1 MNLEMKSD
9 REQHHKALEHA
20 HPQPAP
26 GWLDIAIAIAR
37 EAGEVVRQG
46 FGNVQRLDFK
56 GAVNPV
62 TETDTAAEALILARL
77 RAAFPDHA
85 ILGEETGGSPWNVP
99 GPIWLVDPLD
109 GTNNFA
115 HGFPHF
121 AVSLGLMIGGELQV
135 GVVYDPLRDELF
147 AAQRGAGATLN
158 GAPIHV
164 TSVARLADAFLATGF
179 GYNRR
184 VAADNNTRMLDYFLR
199 RSQGVRRAGSAALD
213 MAYVACGRFDGYWES
228 YLSPWDLAA
237 GVLLVLEAGGR
248 CSDYANGTT
257 NLYSGREVLV
267 SNGLIH
273 AEMLRVLRDGP
284 AAPHPDFPDLVSA

>member
-1 MNLEMKSD
+1 MDTL
-9 REQHHKALEHA
+9 AV
-20 HPQPAP
+20 
-26 GWLDIAIAIAR
+26 AIAIAR
-37 EAGEVVRQG
+37 EAGALVRQG
-46 FGNVQRLDFK
+46 FGKVQRLEFK

-62 TETDTAAEALILARL
+62 TETDTAAEALILSRL
-77 RAAFPDHA
+77 RAAFPEHA

-121 AVSLGLMIGGELQV
+121 AVSLGLMVGGELQV

-158 GAPIHV
+158 G
-164 TSVARLADAFLATGF
+164 TSIRVSATARLTDAFLATGF

-184 VAADNNTRMLDYFLR
+184 VAADNNTRMLDCFLR

-237 GVLLVLEAGGR
+237 GVLLVQEAGGR
-248 CSDYANGTT
+248 ASDYGGGTAY
-257 NLYSGREVLV
+257 LFSGREVLV

-273 AEMLRVLRDGP
+273 AEMLRVLREGP
-284 AAPHPDFPDLVSA
+284 AAPHPDFPALT

>member
-1 MNLEMKSD
+1 MPDPLTLAT
-9 REQHHKALEHA
+9 QV
-20 HPQPAP
+20 
-26 GWLDIAIAIAR
+26 AR
-37 EAGEVVRQG
+37 EAGDVVRQG
-46 FGNVQRLDFK
+46 FGHVQRLDFK

-77 RAAFPDHA
+77 RAVFPDHA
-85 ILGEETGGSPWNVP
+85 ILGEETGGSPWDVP

-121 AVSLGLMIGGELQV
+121 CVSIGLMIAGELQV

-184 VAADNNTRMLDYFLR
+184 VAADNNTRRLDDFLR

-228 YLSPWDLAA
+228 GLSPWDLAA
-237 GVLLVLEAGGR
+237 GVLLVQEAEGR
-248 CSDYANGTT
+248 CSDYTGGTAQ
-257 NLYSGREVLV
+257 LHSGREVLA

-273 AEMLRVLRDGP
+273 AEMLRVLREGP
-284 AAPHPDFPDLVSA
+284 AAPHPDFPCLGSKEAGPKGQSPAG

>member
-1 MNLEMKSD
+1 LQTS
-9 REQHHKALEHA
+9 Q
-20 HPQPAP
+20 
-26 GWLDIAIAIAR
+26 GWLDIAIQVAR
-37 EAGEVVRQG
+37 EAGDVVRQG

-77 RAAFPDHA
+77 HTAFPDHA
-85 ILGEETGGSPWNVP
+85 ILGEETGGSPWDVP

-121 AVSLGLMIGGELQV
+121 CVSIGLMVAGKLQV
-135 GVVYDPLRDELF
+135 GVIYDPLRDELF
-147 AAQRGAGATLN
+147 TAQRGAGATLN
-158 GAPIHV
+158 EHPIHV
-164 TSVARLADAFLATGF
+164 TPVACLAEAFLATGF

-184 VAADNNTRMLDYFLR
+184 VAADNNTRRLDDFLR

-237 GVLLVLEAGGR
+237 GVLLVQEAGGR
-248 CSDYANGTT
+248 CTDYTGGTAH
-257 NLYSGREVLV
+257 LHSGREVLV

-273 AEMLRVLRDGP
+273 AEMLRVLREGP
-284 AAPHPDFPDLVSA
+284 AAPHPDFPNLT

>member
-1 MNLEMKSD
+1 MTPD
-9 REQHHKALEHA
+9 TF
-20 HPQPAP
+20 
-26 GWLDIAIAIAR
+26 ITAIAIAR
-37 EAGEVVRQG
+37 EAGAIVRQG
-46 FGNVQRLDFK
+46 FGKVQRLNFK

-62 TETDTAAEALILARL
+62 TDTDTAAEALILARL
-77 RAAFPDHA
+77 RTAFPDHA

-99 GPIWLVDPLD
+99 GPLWLVDPLD

-121 AVSLGLMIGGELQV
+121 CVSLGMMVGGEPQI

-147 AAQRGAGATLN
+147 AARRGAGATLN
-158 GAPIHV
+158 GHPIHV

-213 MAYVACGRFDGYWES
+213 MAYVAGGRFDGYWES
-228 YLSPWDLAA
+228 ALSPWDLAG
-237 GVLLVLEAGGR
+237 GVLLVQEAGGR
-248 CSDYANGTT
+248 CSDYTGGTAY
-257 NLYSGREVLV
+257 LFSGREVLV

-273 AEMLRVLRDGP
+273 AEMLRVLREGP

>member
-1 MNLEMKSD
+1 MPDL
-9 REQHHKALEHA
+9 LTF
-20 HPQPAP
+20 
-26 GWLDIAIAIAR
+26 AIRVAR
-37 EAGEVVRQG
+37 EAGDVVRQG
-46 FGNVQRLDFK
+46 FGKVQRLDFK

-62 TETDTAAEALILARL
+62 TETDTAAEALILSRL

-85 ILGEETGGSPWNVP
+85 ILGEETGGSPWDVP

-121 AVSLGLMIGGELQV
+121 CVSIGMMTGGKLQV

-147 AAQRGAGATLN
+147 AAQRGVGATLN
-158 GAPIHV
+158 GNPIHV
-164 TSVARLADAFLATGF
+164 TPVARLADAFLATGF

-184 VAADNNTRMLDYFLR
+184 VAADNNTRRLDDFLR

-228 YLSPWDLAA
+228 SLSPWDLAA
-237 GVLLVLEAGGR
+237 GVLLVQEAGGR
-248 CSDYANGTT
+248 CSDYTGGTSH
-257 NLYSGREVLV
+257 LHSGREVLV

-273 AEMLRVLRDGP
+273 AEMLRVLREGP
-284 AAPHPDFPDLVSA
+284 AAPHPDFPCLGPKEAEPKGQSPAG

>member
-1 MNLEMKSD
+1 V
-9 REQHHKALEHA
+9 
-20 HPQPAP
+20 
-26 GWLDIAIAIAR
+26 LDPLTLAIQVAR
-37 EAGEVVRQG
+37 EAGDVVRQG
-46 FGNVQRLDFK
+46 FGKVQRLDFK

-62 TETDTAAEALILARL
+62 TEIDTAAEALILARL
-77 RAAFPDHA
+77 RSTFPGHA

-109 GTNNFA
+109 GTNNFE

-121 AVSLGLMIGGELQV
+121 CVSIGLMIAGELQV

-158 GAPIHV
+158 GHPIHV

-184 VAADNNTRMLDYFLR
+184 VAADNNTRRLDDFLR

-237 GVLLVLEAGGR
+237 GVLLVQEAGGR
-248 CSDYANGTT
+248 CSDYTGGTT
-257 NLYSGREVLV
+257 HLHSGREVLV

-273 AEMLRVLRDGP
+273 AEMLRVLREGP
-284 AAPHPDFPDLVSA
+284 AAPHPDFPGLV

>member
-1 MNLEMKSD
+1 MPDPLT
-9 REQHHKALEHA
+9 L
-20 HPQPAP
+20 
-26 GWLDIAIAIAR
+26 AIQVAR

-46 FGNVQRLDFK
+46 FGRVQRLDFK
-56 GAVNPV
+56 GAVNPI

-121 AVSLGLMIGGELQV
+121 CVSIGLMIAGELQA

-158 GAPIHV
+158 GTPIHV

-184 VAADNNTRMLDYFLR
+184 VAADTNTRRLDDFLR

-213 MAYVACGRFDGYWES
+213 MAYVACRRFDGYWES
-228 YLSPWDLAA
+228 HLSPWDLAA
-237 GVLLVLEAGGR
+237 GVLLVQEAGGR
-248 CSDYANGTT
+248 CSDYSGRTAQ
-257 NLYSGREVLV
+257 LHSGREVLV

-273 AEMLRVLRDGP
+273 DEMLRVLREGP
-284 AAPHPDFPDLVSA
+284 AAPHPDFPDLV

>member
-1 MNLEMKSD
+1 MTEKS
-9 REQHHKALEHA
+9 
-20 HPQPAP
+20 
-26 GWLDIAIAIAR
+26 GWLNTAIAIAG
-37 EAGEVVRQG
+37 EAGDIVRQG
-46 FGNVQRLDFK
+46 FGKVQRLDFK

-62 TETDTAAEALILARL
+62 TETDTAAEILILSRL

-85 ILGEETGGSPWNVP
+85 ILGEETGGSPWDVP

-121 AVSLGLMIGGELQV
+121 CVSIGMMIGGELQV

-147 AAQRGAGATLN
+147 AAQCGAGATLN
-158 GAPIHV
+158 DHPIHV

-184 VAADNNTRMLDYFLR
+184 IAADNNTRRLDHFLR

-228 YLSPWDLAA
+228 HLSPWDLAA
-237 GVLLVLEAGGR
+237 GVLLVQEAEGR
-248 CSDYANGTT
+248 CSDYTGGTAQ
-257 NLYSGREVLV
+257 LYSGCEVLV

-273 AEMLRVLRDGP
+273 TEMLRVLREGP
-284 AAPHPDFPDLVSA
+284 AAPHPDFPCLGSEEAEAKAQSPAG

>member
-1 MNLEMKSD
+1 MQSIYG
-9 REQHHKALEHA
+9 QHNTCEACAHA
-20 HPQPAP
+20 QPSQ
-26 GWLDIAIAIAR
+26 GWLATAVAIAR
-37 EAGEVVRQG
+37 EAGAVVYQG
-46 FGNVQRLDFK
+46 FGKVQRLDFK

-121 AVSLGLMIGGELQV
+121 CVSLGLMIAGELHV

-158 GAPIHV
+158 GSPIHV
-164 TSVARLADAFLATGF
+164 TPVARLADAFLATGF

-184 VAADNNTRMLDYFLR
+184 VAADNNTRMLDNFLR

-228 YLSPWDLAA
+228 YLSPWDLAG
-237 GVLLVLEAGGR
+237 GVLLVQEAGGR
-248 CSDYANGTT
+248 CSDYAGTT
-257 NLYSGREVLV
+257 AQLFSGREVLV

-284 AAPHPDFPDLVSA
+284 AVPHPDFPDLV

>member
-1 MNLEMKSD
+1 MERSD
-9 REQHHKALEHA
+9 T
-20 HPQPAP
+20 QPRQT
-26 GWLDIAIAIAR
+26 WLNIAIAVAR
-37 EAGEVVRQG
+37 DAGDVVRQG
-46 FGNVQRLDFK
+46 FGKVQHLDFK
-56 GAVNPV
+56 GSVNPV

-85 ILGEETGGSPWNVP
+85 ILGEETGGSPWDVP

-121 AVSLGLMIGGELQV
+121 CVSIGMMIGGELQV

-147 AAQRGAGATLN
+147 AAQRGEGATCN
-158 GAPIHV
+158 ARPIHV

-184 VAADNNTRMLDYFLR
+184 VAADNNTRRLDDFLR

-213 MAYVACGRFDGYWES
+213 MAYVACGRFDGFWES

-237 GVLLVLEAGGR
+237 GVLLVQEAGGH
-248 CSDYANGTT
+248 CSDFNGGTAR
-257 NLYSGREVLV
+257 LHSGREVLL

-273 AEMLRVLRDGP
+273 PEMLRVLREGP
-284 AAPHPDFPDLVSA
+284 AAPHPDFLCLGPKEAEPKGQSPAG

>member
-1 MNLEMKSD
+1 MHSST
-9 REQHHKALEHA
+9 
-20 HPQPAP
+20 QPSQ
-26 GWLDIAIAIAR
+26 GWLTAAITIAR
-37 EAGEVVRQG
+37 EAGTVVRQG
-46 FGNVQRLDFK
+46 FGEVKRLDFK

-62 TETDTAAEALILARL
+62 TETDTAAETLILSRL

-85 ILGEETGGSPWNVP
+85 ILGEETGGSPWDVP

-121 AVSLGLMIGGELQV
+121 CVSIGMMIDGELQV

-147 AAQRGAGATLN
+147 AAQRSHGATLN
-158 GAPIHV
+158 NRSIHV
-164 TSVARLADAFLATGF
+164 TSVAHLADAFLATGF

-184 VAADNNTRMLDYFLR
+184 VAADNNTHRLDDFLR

-237 GVLLVLEAGGR
+237 GVLLVQEAGGQ
-248 CSDYANGTT
+248 CSDYTSGSAQ
-257 NLYSGREVLV
+257 LYSGHEVLV

-273 AEMLRVLRDGP
+273 AEMLRVLREGP
-284 AAPHPDFPDLVSA
+284 AAPHPDFPELSDQ

>member
-1 MNLEMKSD
+1 MTSD
-9 REQHHKALEHA
+9 LLTA
-20 HPQPAP
+20 
-26 GWLDIAIAIAR
+26 AITFAR
-37 EAGEVVRQG
+37 EAGDVVRQG
-46 FGNVQRLDFK
+46 FGKVQRLDFK

-62 TETDTAAEALILARL
+62 TETDAAAEALILSRL
-77 RAAFPDHA
+77 RAAFPSHA
-85 ILGEETGGSPWNVP
+85 ILGEETGGSPWDVT

-121 AVSLGLMIGGELQV
+121 CVSIGMMTGGELQV

-147 AAQRGAGATLN
+147 AAQRGHGATLN
-158 GAPIHV
+158 GNPIHV
-164 TSVARLADAFLATGF
+164 TSVAHLADAFLATGF

-184 VAADNNTRMLDYFLR
+184 VAADNNTQRLDDFLR

-237 GVLLVLEAGGR
+237 GVLLVKEAGGR
-248 CSDYANGTT
+248 YSDYTGGTT
-257 NLYSGREVLV
+257 QLYSGHEVLV

-273 AEMLRVLRDGP
+273 AEMLRVLREGP
-284 AAPHPDFPDLVSA
+284 AAPHPDFPDLSGQ

>member
-1 MNLEMKSD
+1 MPDPLT
-9 REQHHKALEHA
+9 L
-20 HPQPAP
+20 
-26 GWLDIAIAIAR
+26 AIQVAR
-37 EAGEVVRQG
+37 EAGTVVRQG
-46 FGNVQRLDFK
+46 FGKVQRLDFK

-77 RAAFPDHA
+77 RAAFPEHA

-121 AVSLGLMIGGELQV
+121 CVSIGLMSAGELQV

-147 AAQRGAGATLN
+147 TAQRGAGATLN

-184 VAADNNTRMLDYFLR
+184 VAADNNTRRLDDFLR

-237 GVLLVLEAGGR
+237 GVLLVQEAGGR
-248 CSDYANGTT
+248 CSDYSGGTAH
-257 NLYSGREVLV
+257 LHSGREVLV

-273 AEMLRVLRDGP
+273 GEMLRVLREGP
-284 AAPHPDFPDLVSA
+284 AAPHPDFPWLGLKRPSQKGKALRSKL

>member
-1 MNLEMKSD
+1 MPDPL
-9 REQHHKALEHA
+9 AL
-20 HPQPAP
+20 
-26 GWLDIAIAIAR
+26 AIQVAR
-37 EAGEVVRQG
+37 EAGDVVRQG
-46 FGNVQRLDFK
+46 FGRAQRLDFK

-77 RAAFPDHA
+77 RAAFPEHA

-121 AVSLGLMIGGELQV
+121 CVSIGLMIAGELQA

-158 GAPIHV
+158 GYPIHV

-184 VAADNNTRMLDYFLR
+184 VAADNNTRRLDDFLR

-237 GVLLVLEAGGR
+237 GVLLAQEAGGR
-248 CSDYANGTT
+248 CSDYSGGTAQ
-257 NLYSGREVLV
+257 LHSGREVLV

-273 AEMLRVLRDGP
+273 TEMLRVLREGP
-284 AAPHPDFPDLVSA
+284 AAPHPDFPELGPKEVEPKV

>member
-1 MNLEMKSD
+1 MTPDTL
-9 REQHHKALEHA
+9 AA
-20 HPQPAP
+20 AV
-26 GWLDIAIAIAR
+26 AIAR
-37 EAGEVVRQG
+37 EAGEIVRQG
-46 FGNVQRLDFK
+46 FGKVQRLDFK
-56 GAVNPV
+56 GTVNPV

-121 AVSLGLMIGGELQV
+121 CVSLGLMVNGELQI

-147 AAQRGAGATLN
+147 AAQHGAGATLN
-158 GAPIHV
+158 GSPVHV
-164 TSVARLADAFLATGF
+164 TSVAHLTGAFLATGF

-228 YLSPWDLAA
+228 FLSPWDLAG
-237 GVLLVLEAGGR
+237 GVLLVQEAGGR
-248 CSDYANGTT
+248 CSDYAGGTAQ
-257 NLYSGREVLV
+257 LFSGREVLV

-284 AAPHPDFPDLVSA
+284 AAPHPDFPELV

>member
-1 MNLEMKSD
+1 MRNDCGPQKNGI
-9 REQHHKALEHA
+9 A
-20 HPQPAP
+20 HSPLQTSQ
-26 GWLDIAIAIAR
+26 GWLDIAIQVAR
-37 EAGEVVRQG
+37 EAGDVVRQG

-77 RAAFPDHA
+77 HTAFPDHA
-85 ILGEETGGSPWNVP
+85 ILGEETGGSPWDVP

-121 AVSLGLMIGGELQV
+121 CVSIGLMVAGKLQV
-135 GVVYDPLRDELF
+135 GVIYDPLRDELF
-147 AAQRGAGATLN
+147 TAQRGAGATLN
-158 GAPIHV
+158 EHPIHV
-164 TSVARLADAFLATGF
+164 TPVACLAEAFLATGF

-184 VAADNNTRMLDYFLR
+184 VAADNNTRRLDDFLR

-237 GVLLVLEAGGR
+237 GVLLVQEAGGR
-248 CSDYANGTT
+248 CTDYTGGTAH
-257 NLYSGREVLV
+257 LHSGREVLV

-273 AEMLRVLRDGP
+273 AEMLRVLREGP
-284 AAPHPDFPDLVSA
+284 AAPHPDFPNLT

>member
-1 MNLEMKSD
+1 MKDD
-9 REQHHKALEHA
+9 REQLNNRVPHA
-20 HPQPAP
+20 HLQPSQ
-26 GWLDIAIAIAR
+26 GWLSVAVDIAR
-37 EAGEVVRQG
+37 EAGIIVRQG

-121 AVSLGLMIGGELQV
+121 CVSLGLMVGGELQV

-164 TSVARLADAFLATGF
+164 TAVARLADAFLATGF

-228 YLSPWDLAA
+228 YLSPWDLAG
-237 GVLLVLEAGGR
+237 GVLLVQEAGGR
-248 CSDYANGTT
+248 CSDYAGGTAH
-257 NLYSGREVLV
+257 LHSGREVLV
-267 SNGLIH
+267 SNGPIH

-284 AAPHPDFPDLVSA
+284 AAPHPDFPDLT

>member
-1 MNLEMKSD
+1 MTSD
-9 REQHHKALEHA
+9 LLTA
-20 HPQPAP
+20 
-26 GWLDIAIAIAR
+26 AITIAR
-37 EAGEVVRQG
+37 EAGVVVRQG
-46 FGNVQRLDFK
+46 FGKVQRLDFK

-62 TETDTAAEALILARL
+62 TETDTAAEALILSRL
-77 RAAFPDHA
+77 RAAFPDYA
-85 ILGEETGGSPWNVP
+85 ILGEETGGSPWDVP

-121 AVSLGLMIGGELQV
+121 CVSIGMMIGGELQV

-158 GAPIHV
+158 DHPIHV
-164 TSVARLADAFLATGF
+164 TSVAHLAGAFLATGF

-184 VAADNNTRMLDYFLR
+184 VAADNNTHRLDDFLR

-237 GVLLVLEAGGR
+237 GVLLVQEAGGR
-248 CSDYANGTT
+248 CSDYTGGSAQ
-257 NLYSGREVLV
+257 LYSGREVLV

-273 AEMLRVLRDGP
+273 AEMLRVLREGP
-284 AAPHPDFPDLVSA
+284 AAPHPDFPDLTVARL

>member
-1 MNLEMKSD
+1 MPDL
-9 REQHHKALEHA
+9 LTF
-20 HPQPAP
+20 
-26 GWLDIAIAIAR
+26 AIRVAR
-37 EAGEVVRQG
+37 EAGDVVRQG
-46 FGNVQRLDFK
+46 FGKVQRLDFK

-62 TETDTAAEALILARL
+62 TETDTAAEALILSRL

-85 ILGEETGGSPWNVP
+85 ILGEETGGSPWDVP

-121 AVSLGLMIGGELQV
+121 CVSIGMMTGGKLQV

-147 AAQRGAGATLN
+147 AAQRGVGATLN
-158 GAPIHV
+158 GNPIHV

-184 VAADNNTRMLDYFLR
+184 VAADNNTRRLDDFLR

-228 YLSPWDLAA
+228 SLSPWDLAA
-237 GVLLVLEAGGR
+237 GVLLVQEAGGR
-248 CSDYANGTT
+248 CSDYTGGTSH
-257 NLYSGREVLV
+257 LHSGREVLV

-273 AEMLRVLRDGP
+273 AEMLRVLREGP
-284 AAPHPDFPDLVSA
+284 AAPHPDFPCLGPKEAEPKGQSPAG